1 MKMNNYSKFLTYLIV
16 LSLIYCAFMI
26 TYSLSRSDNSEMLND
41 YIDVI
46 KEQDKNIA
54 RLSDQ
59 ILNMSIE
66 KDFISAIDK
75 VSKSVVSI
83 YIIS

>member
-16 LSLIYCAFMI
+16 LSLIYCVFMI

-59 ILNMSIE
+59 ILKTLKKILKKILFLQLIRFQNQ
-66 KDFISAIDK
+66 
-75 VSKSVVSI
+75 
-83 YIIS
+83 